1 MGEANSDSES
11 TENEFTLLIISS
23 IHTLKRNLKKC
34 GRLEVCNL
42 VKESI
47 ELEKSSDVF
56 TETLNSLIENESVIV
71 STFRNRECISLPK
84 ENFQEIETENEG
96 IMEQLH
102 QFKND
107 FLGEFN
113 EFKTKFLHEVKSFS
127 ILNTAPKNT
136 RNHEHIIALL
146 LVDITFLKDQ
156 LRQKDKVIDSLID
169 QFSQQ
174 NNYLLQKRNT
184 GNQLETNLENVKSKE
199 SVK

>member
-1 MGEANSDSES
+1 M
-11 TENEFTLLIISS
+11 
-23 IHTLKRNLKKC
+23 
-34 GRLEVCNL
+34 
-42 VKESI
+42 KESI

-113 EFKTKFLHEVKSFS
+113 EFKTKFLREVKSFS

-136 RNHEHIIALL
+136 RNHEHIITLL

-156 LRQKDKVIDSLID
+156 LRQKDKVIDSLIN

-174 NNYLLQKRNT
+174 NNYLFQKRNT
-184 GNQLETNLENVKSKE
+184 GNQLETNLESEKSKE
-199 SVK
+199 SVKSKETEKIITTAKQQQNGRHWRKKK